1 MLFLIFAVSVAALI
15 VAIKVLRDSRPL
27 PGQPTPAERIAGL
40 EERVRDL
47 LYRVWT
53 LEQQRGDVPLQPEA
67 PPVPAPTDLAPSAHE
82 PLPSPAWNATPE
94 AVQGAAVHAE
104 APPPAPVP
112 APRLD
117 LEQRI
122 GARWT
127 TWIGV
132 IAILFAA
139 SFFVKW
145 SIENNLI
152 GPRARLG
159 LGLAAGVGLLL
170 AGLALHR
177 RRDVPYLSE
186 GLAGLGLGLCYLSL
200 YAGHAYYNLL
210 PAGAAFALMFIVTV
224 LGTVVAVVSER
235 QVTAVLALLGGLL
248 TPVLL
253 ARQEPRERELM
264 GYLFILDILV
274 LVIARYH
281 TWRGLNR
288 FAWAG
293 TVLLLWP
300 TLLRDPE
307 PPYPVARLVL
317 LSGLFLLFLLTPLAR
332 EWRQR
337 GRIGEVDLVIVAGTA
352 AGYFCAVYVTLEGW
366 WPLLEAPAAMALAIV
381 YTVLAGFYRRRVQDD
396 DATVGVLMGVA
407 CVFLTIAM
415 PLGLRGPWITLAW
428 AAEGA
433 VLLSVAPR
441 LATPVAA
448 WGGTLALV
456 LAVVRVLGVDT
467 WGSPYWT
474 PVWNA
479 TFLAHLLTV
488 AATVL
493 AGQLALALQP
503 GHLLNLSREGLRST
517 LWVLASLTLSALLW
531 REPPGLWAAGLLI
544 AQLLVLGF
552 FACAVPAPAFVVAV
566 PLAAVTVLARTLG
579 ADDTM
584 ARAFAGELV
593 NAYTLMRVLACVAL
607 AAAGAWLGASD
618 ARHAQPVGRA
628 VSGAAGVVLL
638 FVLSQAWTRYVNVAI
653 KDAQGTTRAAQT
665 SELRWR
671 MQLGL
676 SILWTVYAAATLAW
690 GFLRRSVALRYAA
703 LCLFGLTIVK
713 VFFVDMA
720 SVKTAYR
727 MLSLLVLGVV
737 LLLVGL
743 LYQKASR
750 RPVVAREP

>member
-1 MLFLIFAVSVAALI
+1 MSFLIFILAMVALFVALK
-15 VAIKVLRDSRPL
+15 ALRDSRPR

-47 LYRVWT
+47 LFRVWT
-53 LEQQRGDVPLQPEA
+53 LEQQRGGVQPQPEA
-67 PPVPAPTDLAPSAHE
+67 LPAPAPTVAVPTEPAPSAHE
-82 PLPSPAWNATPE
+82 PLPFPAWS
-94 AVQGAAVHAE
+94 AAVHAAE
-104 APPPAPVP
+104 PPP

-122 GARWT
+122 GARWS
-127 TWIGV
+127 TWVGV

-139 SFFVKW
+139 TFFVKW
-145 SIENNLI
+145 SIENDLI

-159 LGLAAGVGLLL
+159 LGLSSGITLLA

-186 GLAGLGLGLCYLSL
+186 GLSGLGLGLCYLSL
-200 YAGHAYYNLL
+200 YAGYAYYALL
-210 PAGAAFALMFIVTV
+210 PAGAAFGLMFIVTV
-224 LGTVVAVVSER
+224 LGTGVAVVSER

-253 ARQEPRERELM
+253 AQEEPNERVLL
-264 GYLFILDILV
+264 GYLLV
-274 LVIARYH
+274 LDLLVLAIARFR
-281 TWRGLNR
+281 TWTALNR
-288 FAWAG
+288 LAWAG
-293 TVLLLWP
+293 TVLLLAP
-300 TLLRDPE
+300 TILRYPDA
-307 PPYPVARLVL
+307 PYPVPRLVL
-317 LSGLFLLFLLTPLAR
+317 LSALFLLFLLTPLAR
-332 EWRQR
+332 EWGQR
-337 GRIGEVDLVIVAGTA
+337 RRVGEVDLLIVAGTA
-352 AGYFCAVYVTLEGW
+352 AGYYWAVYVTLDNW
-366 WPLLEAPAAMALAIV
+366 WPLLEAPAAMLLAIL
-381 YTVLAGFYRRRVQDD
+381 YTVLAGFYRRRVPDD
-396 DATVGVLMGVA
+396 DETVGVLMGVA
-407 CVFLTIAM
+407 CVFLTLAM
-415 PLGLRGPWITLAW
+415 PLALEGPWITLAW

-441 LATPVAA
+441 LVTPVAA
-448 WGGTLALV
+448 WGGTAALV
-456 LAVVRVLGVDT
+456 LAAFRVVGVDR
-467 WGSPYWT
+467 WGSASWT

-488 AATVL
+488 AAIVL
-493 AGQLALALQP
+493 AGQLALRLRP
-503 GHLLNLSREGLRST
+503 GQLLRLDGEGLRST
-517 LWVLASLTLSALLW
+517 LWVIASLTLSALLW
-531 REPPGLWAAGLLI
+531 REPSGLWPAGLLA

-552 FACAVPAPAFVVAV
+552 LARVIPSPAFVVAV
-566 PLAAVTVLARTLG
+566 PLAAFTVLVRTLG

-584 ARAFAGELV
+584 ALASAEQLV
-593 NAYTLMRVLACVAL
+593 NAYTLMRVLACVVL
-607 AAAGAWLGASD
+607 AVAGAGLAASD
-618 ARHAQPVGRA
+618 ATRYAEPIGRA
-628 VSGAAGVVLL
+628 LSGTAGVVLL
-638 FVLSQAWTRYVNVAI
+638 FVLSQAWTRYLNVAI
-653 KDAQGTTRAAQT
+653 KDMRGPVRSAQA

-676 SILWTVYAAATLAW
+676 SMLWTAYAAATLAW

-743 LYQKASR
+743 LYQKTSR
-750 RPVVAREP
+750 RPAAPENPGSSS